1 MTGEKK
7 QVPKWASA
15 LRTLSVILSQK
26 FLGGPRFVKLS
37 WVINFQKGGT
47 LPFVLALMWYF
58 EHESVQAYVYL
69 ALHGTYGLC
78 WLLKDTLFPDPNWEH
93 KVTFGGAM
101 MSFLLVLGPYWTFPY
116 LLVSG
121 VLGDSQVTAPLPLL
135 AFAICLHTLGV
146 VIMMVADCQK
156 YYTLKYKKG
165 LIQEG
170 LFRKIR
176 HPNYLGEMMLYGA
189 YALIVQHWI
198 PWAILAWV
206 WISIFLVNMVHKEV
220 SMSRYAQWAEYKKQ
234 SGMLLP
240 KLF

>member
-1 MTGEKK
+1 
-7 QVPKWASA
+7 
-15 LRTLSVILSQK
+15 
-26 FLGGPRFVKLS
+26 
-37 WVINFQKGGT
+37 
-47 LPFVLALMWYF
+47 
-58 EHESVQAYVYL
+58 L

-78 WLLKDTLFPDPNWEH
+78 WVLKDTIFPDPNWQY
-93 KVTFGGAM
+93 KVTLGGGL

-116 LLVSG
+116 ILVSG
-121 VLGDSQVTAPLPLL
+121 VLGPEQVMASLPML
-135 AFAICLHTLGV
+135 AFAIGLHTLGV
-146 VIMMVADCQK
+146 VLMMVADCQK

-176 HPNYLGEMMLYGA
+176 HPNYLGEMMLYGS

-206 WISIFLVNMVHKEV
+206 WLGVFLVNMVHKEA
-220 SMSRYAQWAEYKKQ
+220 SMSRYPEWAEYKKQ